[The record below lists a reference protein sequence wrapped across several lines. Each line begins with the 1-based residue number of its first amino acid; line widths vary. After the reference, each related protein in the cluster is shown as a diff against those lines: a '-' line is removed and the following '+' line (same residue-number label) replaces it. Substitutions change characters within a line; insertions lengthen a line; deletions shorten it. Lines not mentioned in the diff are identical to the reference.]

1 VSTTIFSGLAHDV
14 RQGLQQTPKRLLSKY
29 FYDEVG
35 SRLFQQIMNLP
46 EYYLTRCEH
55 EILQTYQDELG
66 AWTSQ
71 PFDLVELGAGDG
83 LKTKILLRRW
93 LQLGHDFTYW
103 PVDISADALAG
114 LGRSL
119 AAELPQLRFRSL
131 PTDYLQALAQLPS
144 HRPKLVLFLGS
155 NIGNFANPEALAFL
169 RALHQ
174 AMRPADGL
182 LIGYDLKK
190 HPATVLAAYSDAQG
204 VTKAFNINILAR
216 LNRELRANFDLA
228 AFDHYALYHPE
239 TGEARS
245 YLVSQRAQRVAL
257 AAIDLEIAL
266 AAGEVIHTE
275 VSRKYT
281 PPEMDELVGQAGFIP
296 LRTFFDAEHRFAD
309 GLFQRGS

>member
-1 VSTTIFSGLAHDV
+1 MSSPTLSGLAQDV
-14 RQGLQQTPKRLLSKY
+14 RHGLHQTPKRLLSKY

-35 SRLFQQIMNLP
+35 SRLFQQIMHLP

-55 EILQTYQDELG
+55 EILSTYQDEIG
-66 AWTSQ
+66 AWSRP

-103 PVDISADALAG
+103 PIDISADTLAG

-119 AAELPQLRFRSL
+119 GAELPQLRFQPL
-131 PTDYLQALAQLPS
+131 QNDYLQALAQLPG

-169 RALHQ
+169 RALYQVMH
-174 AMRPADGL
+174 PGDGL

-190 HPATVLAAYSDAQG
+190 HPATILAAYNDAQG
-204 VTKAFNINILAR
+204 VTKAFNLNILAR
-216 LNRELRANFDLA
+216 LNRELLANFDLA

-239 TGEARS
+239 LGEARS
-245 YLVSQRAQRVAL
+245 YLVSQRSQQVAL
-257 AAIDLEIAL
+257 AALDLQIDLG
-266 AAGEVIHTE
+266 AGEVIHTE

-281 PPEMDELVGQAGFIP
+281 SAEMDELVSQAGFVP
-296 LRTFFDAEHRFAD
+296 LRTFLDARRQFAD
-309 GLFQRGS
+309 GLFQRGG